1 MNITV
6 LDIPIPCVTEL
17 GDGLIL
23 YIKSNGFLENDE
35 VTVVLL
41 EDGSVKHFT
50 TAQIKIYHNET
61 YSIKKKANEKKAG
74 EETS

>member
-50 TAQIKIYHNET
+50 TAQIKIFHNET
-61 YSIKKKANEKKAG
+61 YSIKKKNNEK
-74 EETS
+74 

>member
-41 EDGSVKHFT
+41 EDGSIKHFT
-50 TAQIKIYHNET
+50 TAQIKIFHNET
-61 YSIKKKANEKKAG
+61 YLIKKKANEKETG
-74 EETS
+74 EKTS

>member
-41 EDGSVKHFT
+41 GDGSVKHFT

-61 YSIKKKANEKKAG
+61 YLIKKKANEKKAG